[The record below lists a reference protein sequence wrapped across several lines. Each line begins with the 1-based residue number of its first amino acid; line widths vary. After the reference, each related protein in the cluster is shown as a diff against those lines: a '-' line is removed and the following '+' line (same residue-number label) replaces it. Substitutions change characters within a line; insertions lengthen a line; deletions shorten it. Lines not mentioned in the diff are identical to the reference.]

1 MCLLHVNIQ
10 PEKFSTASLASWR
23 RICISPSRA
32 SPSRCASIPAHR
44 SCPLLF
50 FSLSNAP
57 TPFEKKM
64 ATRRTASEAGLP
76 PADDEQRP
84 SQRRRLAPAEEQEEQ
99 QQPQQPQQP
108 AAPEQQQQGV
118 WVPPARLVD
127 ASQEQGRFRCRVVS
141 GTGARCQK
149 DPFTTVCPICRE
161 RAKDELG
168 TTVLPCGHT
177 FCTGC
182 IGNWI
187 DSSGSVTP
195 EVRCPT
201 CRALI
206 TPAVVALSHQQRGV
220 SRSSSPIPGLLS

>member
-57 TPFEKKM
+57 TPFGKKM

-149 DPFTTVCPICRE
+149 EFKNWGHLCRHYKQGHKLTAGQIV
-161 RAKDELG
+161 RAPRALRPVPSPRLSRARLACRSHRSRRAP
-168 TTVLPCGHT
+168 TA
-177 FCTGC
+177 
-182 IGNWI
+182 
-187 DSSGSVTP
+187 S
-195 EVRCPT
+195 CPT
-201 CRALI
+201 PPAWYAR
-206 TPAVVALSHQQRGV
+206 TPTARG
-220 SRSSSPIPGLLS
+220 SARHIQER